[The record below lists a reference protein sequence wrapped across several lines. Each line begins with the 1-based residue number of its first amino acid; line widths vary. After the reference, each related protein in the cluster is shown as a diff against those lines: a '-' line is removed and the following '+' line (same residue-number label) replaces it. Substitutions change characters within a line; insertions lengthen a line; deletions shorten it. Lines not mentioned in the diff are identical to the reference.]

1 MFKLIDLFRFLYL
14 KTKVRKKV
22 YYTGLQWGKL
32 IYLLNSFTCFVKV
45 KQKFQSIRDG
55 ETKVQACWTRQFS
68 ELNAAG
74 NSLFDFSKEFRE
86 RFCFCRNRVVDD
98 QFDAV
103 AEP

>member
-1 MFKLIDLFRFLYL
+1 MLL
-14 KTKVRKKV
+14 K
-22 YYTGLQWGKL
+22 
-32 IYLLNSFTCFVKV
+32 KV

-74 NSLFDFSKEFRE
+74 NSLLDFSEKFGE
-86 RFCFCRNRVVDD
+86 RFCFRRNWVVDD

-103 AEP
+103 TEP